1 MSSDNT
7 IPFSFRISRG
17 MGRSVEA
24 HAKRL
29 GKTKAS
35 IMREA
40 FEFYESEQRIEAA
53 IEKRMAKFRDQIIEE
68 NEQALGPVKQALVEI
83 WDELTRLREQKK

>member
-1 MSSDNT
+1 MSSENT
-7 IPFSFRISRG
+7 ITFNFRISKG
-17 MGRSVEA
+17 MNRSVET

-29 GKTKAS
+29 GKTKAT
-35 IMREA
+35 ILREA

-53 IEKRMAKFRDQIIEE
+53 LEKRMTKFRDQIVEE